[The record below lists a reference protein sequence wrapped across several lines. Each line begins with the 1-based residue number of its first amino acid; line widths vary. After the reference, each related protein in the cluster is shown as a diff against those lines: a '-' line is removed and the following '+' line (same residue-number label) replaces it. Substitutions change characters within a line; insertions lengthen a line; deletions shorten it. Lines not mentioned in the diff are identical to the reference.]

1 MNGLL
6 ARAFLS
12 SELLSVKSTVHKAHH
27 PHVSVSSVADSDEV
41 DKDRKLLRRSEG
53 GEGQSQT
60 GSIQRTN
67 SDEKLR
73 AGVAGLF
80 WHVLMRSHWALKLEA
95 QWWHSVKMAVMLTG
109 GKPSLGCEMQ

>member
-41 DKDRKLLRRSEG
+41 DKDRKLPRRSEEG
-53 GEGQSQT
+53 GG
-60 GSIQRTN
+60 G
-67 SDEKLR
+67 R
-73 AGVAGLF
+73 ARQEAF
-80 WHVLMRSHWALKLEA
+80 SEQILMKS
-95 QWWHSVKMAVMLTG
+95 
-109 GKPSLGCEMQ
+109 

>member
-53 GEGQSQT
+53 GG
-60 GSIQRTN
+60 GRG
-67 SDEKLR
+67 R
-73 AGVAGLF
+73 ARQEAF
-80 WHVLMRSHWALKLEA
+80 SEQILMKS
-95 QWWHSVKMAVMLTG
+95 
-109 GKPSLGCEMQ
+109 

>member
-41 DKDRKLLRRSEG
+41 DKDRKLPRRSEE

-60 GSIQRTN
+60 GSIQRWKAEGRGPWFVLARFN
-67 SDEKLR
+67 EK
-73 AGVAGLF
+73 
-80 WHVLMRSHWALKLEA
+80 
-95 QWWHSVKMAVMLTG
+95 
-109 GKPSLGCEMQ
+109 SLGTEARSTMVALS

>member
-41 DKDRKLLRRSEG
+41 DKDRKLPRRSEE

-73 AGVAGLF
+73 AGVPGLF

-95 QWWHSVKMAVMLTG
+95 QWWH
-109 GKPSLGCEMQ
+109 

>member
-53 GEGQSQT
+53 GGGAEPDRKHSANKFWWKAEGR
-60 GSIQRTN
+60 GRWFVLARFN
-67 SDEKLR
+67 EK
-73 AGVAGLF
+73 
-80 WHVLMRSHWALKLEA
+80 
-95 QWWHSVKMAVMLTG
+95 
-109 GKPSLGCEMQ
+109 SLGTEARSTMVALS

>member
-41 DKDRKLLRRSEG
+41 DKDRKLPRRSEEG
-53 GEGQSQT
+53 GGQSQT

-73 AGVAGLF
+73 GRGPWF
-80 WHVLMRSHWALKLEA
+80 VLAPFNEK
-95 QWWHSVKMAVMLTG
+95 
-109 GKPSLGCEMQ
+109 SLGTEARSTMVALS

>member
-41 DKDRKLLRRSEG
+41 DKDRKLPRRSEG
-53 GEGQSQT
+53 GGGAEPDRKHSANKFWWKAEGR
-60 GSIQRTN
+60 GPWFVLAPFN
-67 SDEKLR
+67 EK
-73 AGVAGLF
+73 
-80 WHVLMRSHWALKLEA
+80 
-95 QWWHSVKMAVMLTG
+95 
-109 GKPSLGCEMQ
+109 SLGTEARSTMVALS